1 MFIFG
6 VTYKFIVSPW
16 KLRQLQTYSL
26 DWEQQILIFNA
37 ITTAWT
43 IIDEVKAI
51 YTDYIVFNY
60 L

>member
-1 MFIFG
+1 MFIL
-6 VTYKFIVSPW
+6 SPW